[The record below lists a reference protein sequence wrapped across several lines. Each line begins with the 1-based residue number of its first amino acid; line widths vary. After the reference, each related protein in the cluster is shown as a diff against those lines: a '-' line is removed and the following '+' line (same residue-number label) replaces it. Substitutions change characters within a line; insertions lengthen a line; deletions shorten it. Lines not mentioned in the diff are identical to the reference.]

1 MGIQLYNWYL
11 EMCAPPQLLLGALP
25 LTNCDVGKWLSLR
38 LPFHSRDNATA
49 VARVQCGKEC
59 NSLTRSGVLRR
70 TDSPPLTP
78 ERLQQ
83 SKNVG
88 QRTTK
93 AG

>member
-1 MGIQLYNWYL
+1 MSIQLYSWYL

-25 LTNCDVGKWLSLR
+25 LTNCDLGKWLSLR
-38 LPFHSRDNATA
+38 LPFHSRDKATEGA
-49 VARVQCGKEC
+49 AWEGVQF
-59 NSLTRSGVLRR
+59 LTRCGVLRR
-70 TDSPPLTP
+70 TGSPPLTP

-88 QRTTK
+88 EQTTK